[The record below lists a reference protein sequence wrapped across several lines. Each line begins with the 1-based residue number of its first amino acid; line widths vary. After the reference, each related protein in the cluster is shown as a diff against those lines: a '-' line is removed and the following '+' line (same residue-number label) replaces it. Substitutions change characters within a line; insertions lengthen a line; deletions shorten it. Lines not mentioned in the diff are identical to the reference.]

1 MENIQG
7 FLLLNIYALLLIIAT
22 SIIFFSKKRQ
32 KQIEDQTY
40 AKFLI
45 ANLAISI
52 SGLILGILVTPRF
65 NTNPGII
72 VIANKIYLVCLL
84 IWIAILTFY
93 TMYISLNNKNK
104 TNKLKMTFYIITLIA
119 IAIIMC
125 LPINVEMVKNTAL
138 ATGPAIIFTYLV
150 FGIGF
155 ITQLIC
161 IIIDHKNL
169 KNKKYI
175 PIYLLIIGGVIVLVI
190 QMMYPTL
197 NYLVNPALIFIA
209 FIMYHTIE
217 NPDLNHIKEL
227 NLAKDQ
233 AEKANRAKTEFLSNM
248 SHEIR
253 TPLNAIVGFSECM
266 LDSNDLKETKEY
278 ASDIVDASKQL
289 LEIVNGILDI
299 SKIEANKVE
308 IIPKNYN
315 PREVFD
321 GLRKLVLPRIKEKP
335 IEFKMIFSPDL
346 PGILRGD
353 VSKVKQ
359 VILNILTNAAKYTDK
374 GEIIFNVNCINRIDT
389 KTCLMYISV
398 KDTGHGI
405 KKDKLETIFGKFERI
420 DEDKNTTTEGTGL
433 GLAITKRLVDLMGG
447 RLPVFS
453 KYGEGSTFRIYLEQ
467 EIISMEI
474 PESENTEEEEITY
487 KDYSDKKILI
497 VDDSKINLKVAET
510 LMKPYNFEMD
520 TAISGY
526 EAIEKV
532 NNKHYDLIFMDIM
545 MPKLNGV
552 ETLDKLREKED
563 FTTPVV
569 ALTAD
574 AIEGTDEKYLS
585 VGFNSYLSKPIDRNL
600 LNKVINKYLGGK

>member
-52 SGLILGILVTPRF
+52 SGLILGILVTPKF

-374 GEIIFNVNCINRIDT
+374 GEIVFNVNCINRIDT

-433 GLAITKRLVDLMGG
+433 GLAITKSLVDLMGG
-447 RLPVFS
+447 RITVFS

>member
-7 FLLLNIYALLLIIAT
+7 FLILNVYALLLIVAV

-32 KQIEDQTY
+32 KQTEDQTY

-45 ANLAISI
+45 ANIAISI
-52 SGLILGILVTPRF
+52 SGLILGILVNPIL
-65 NTNPGII
+65 NMNPGII
-72 VIANKIYLVCLL
+72 VIANKIYLVCLV

-93 TMYISLNNKNK
+93 TVYISLNNQKQ
-104 TNKLKMTFYIITLIA
+104 TNKLKTIFIILSMISIA
-119 IAIIMC
+119 LIMC
-125 LPINVEMVKNTAL
+125 LPINVEMISNTAL
-138 ATGPAIIFTYLV
+138 ATGPAIIFTYMA

-161 IIIDHKNL
+161 IIIDHKNF

-175 PIYLLIIGGVIVLVI
+175 PIYMLIISGVIVLIV
-190 QMMYPTL
+190 QMISPTL

-233 AEKANRAKTEFLSNM
+233 AEKANHAKTEFLSNM

-278 ASDIVDASKQL
+278 AGDIVDASKQL

-315 PREVFD
+315 PREVFE
-321 GLRKLVLPRIKEKP
+321 GLKKLVLPRIKEKP

-359 VILNILTNAAKYTDK
+359 IILNILTNAAKYTDK
-374 GEIIFNVNCINRIDT
+374 GEIIFNVNCINRLDS

-420 DEDKNTTTEGTGL
+420 DEEKNTTTEGTGL
-433 GLAITKRLVDLMGG
+433 GLAITKSLVDLMGG
-447 RLPVFS
+447 RITVFS
-453 KYGEGSTFRIYLEQ
+453 KYGEGSTFRVYLEQ
-467 EIISMEI
+467 EIVSMEI
-474 PESENTEEEEITY
+474 PKQEEHEEEEINYTN
-487 KDYSDKKILI
+487 YSNKNILI

-510 LMKPYNFEMD
+510 LMKPYNFNVD
-520 TAISGY
+520 TATSGL

-532 NNKHYDLIFMDIM
+532 KNKKYDLIFMDIM
-545 MPKLNGV
+545 MPKMNGV
-552 ETLDKLREKED
+552 ETLYQLREHED

-585 VGFNSYLSKPIDRNL
+585 IGFNSYLSKPIDRKL

>member
-125 LPINVEMVKNTAL
+125 LPINVEMVKNTVL

-374 GEIIFNVNCINRIDT
+374 GEIVFNVNCINRIDT

-433 GLAITKRLVDLMGG
+433 GLAITKSLVDLMGG
-447 RLPVFS
+447 RITVFS

>member
-161 IIIDHKNL
+161 IVIDHKNL

-433 GLAITKRLVDLMGG
+433 GLAITKSLVDLMGG
-447 RLPVFS
+447 RITVFS

>member
-52 SGLILGILVTPRF
+52 SGLILGILVTPKF

-433 GLAITKRLVDLMGG
+433 GLAITKSLVDLMGG
-447 RLPVFS
+447 RITVFS

-467 EIISMEI
+467 EIISMEV

>member
-52 SGLILGILVTPRF
+52 SGLILGILVTPKF

-161 IIIDHKNL
+161 IVIDHKNL
-169 KNKKYI
+169 KSKKYI

-374 GEIIFNVNCINRIDT
+374 GEIVFNVNCINRIDT

-433 GLAITKRLVDLMGG
+433 GLAITKSLVDLMGG
-447 RLPVFS
+447 RITVFS